1 MPPKAKPDT
10 AAYQKLKKD
19 IKEGTIGTLY
29 VFHGEEAYLRD
40 FYLGQLK
47 KKLLPAGMEEFNLHT
62 LSGKEFDVKTLAQ
75 LVDCL
80 PMMSERT
87 LIVVND
93 YDIYKGDKDALAAVL
108 RELPDYV
115 CLVFVYDLIE
125 YKADAR
131 TKLAALLKEK
141 GSVVPFN
148 RQGQGDLV
156 DWISRR
162 FKAMDHDIGTEDAK
176 YLIFLCGDLMNNL
189 ISEIGKIGSYA
200 AHHRVTRQ
208 DIDAVAVTYAPG
220 LIGAL
225 LVGVSFAKSVA
236 YGLGVPLIP
245 VHHVRGH
252 IAANYIA
259 HPDLEPPFLC
269 LCVSGGTTALVDVQ
283 DYTHFAVLGSTRDDA
298 AGECFDKTARVLGLG
313 YPGGGPM
320 DKMAQG
326 GNDKAFTFPK
336 AHVADHPL
344 DMSFS
349 GLKTAVL
356 NTIHNAQQ
364 KGDKLDLHDLA
375 ASFAAAVS
383 DSLVPRVMA
392 AARAKGYGQVA
403 VAGGVAANR
412 RIRADLQAACARSGA
427 RLYLPEL
434 KYCGD
439 NAAMIGCQ
447 GFYEYQAG
455 HTAGMELNA
464 YANRDISL
472 G

>member
-131 TKLAALLKEK
+131 TKLAAALKQY
-141 GSVVPFN
+141 GTVVNFA
-148 RQGQGDLV
+148 RQDQGDLV

-208 DIDAVAVTYAPG
+208 DIDAVATPQLDAVVFQMTDAIAAGNFDKAAEVLGDLFHMQEAPIKLLAVLG
-220 LIGAL
+220 KQLRQLYTARVALESGKGSRWVMELWGMRSPYPADKLLEGARHHDL
-225 LVGVSFAKSVA
+225 AWCKTAMRRCAETDLAMKSVA
-236 YGLGVPLIP
+236 GADGK
-245 VHHVRGH
+245 
-252 IAANYIA
+252 
-259 HPDLEPPFLC
+259 DLL
-269 LCVSGGTTALVDVQ
+269 VSL
-283 DYTHFAVLGSTRDDA
+283 LLELS
-298 AGECFDKTARVLGLG
+298 
-313 YPGGGPM
+313 
-320 DKMAQG
+320 
-326 GNDKAFTFPK
+326 
-336 AHVADHPL
+336 
-344 DMSFS
+344 
-349 GLKTAVL
+349 
-356 NTIHNAQQ
+356 
-364 KGDKLDLHDLA
+364 
-375 ASFAAAVS
+375 
-383 DSLVPRVMA
+383 
-392 AARAKGYGQVA
+392 
-403 VAGGVAANR
+403 AGGAP
-412 RIRADLQAACARSGA
+412 C
-427 RLYLPEL
+427 
-434 KYCGD
+434 
-439 NAAMIGCQ
+439 
-447 GFYEYQAG
+447 
-455 HTAGMELNA
+455 
-464 YANRDISL
+464 
-472 G
+472 

>member
-208 DIDAVAVTYAPG
+208 DIDAVATPQ
-220 LIGAL
+220 L
-225 LVGVSFAKSVA
+225 
-236 YGLGVPLIP
+236 
-245 VHHVRGH
+245 
-252 IAANYIA
+252 
-259 HPDLEPPFLC
+259 D
-269 LCVSGGTTALVDVQ
+269 
-283 DYTHFAVLGSTRDDA
+283 AVLGELLHMQEAPIKLLAVLGKQLRQLY
-298 AGECFDKTARVLGLG
+298 TARLAIEHRKGVPYLMELWGMRSAYPAERLMQSARRFSLPWCRRAVLRCGQTDLAMKSTG
-313 YPGGGPM
+313 QDGQELLTSLLLELATP
-320 DKMAQG
+320 A
-326 GNDKAFTFPK
+326 APK
-336 AHVADHPL
+336 A
-344 DMSFS
+344 
-349 GLKTAVL
+349 
-356 NTIHNAQQ
+356 
-364 KGDKLDLHDLA
+364 
-375 ASFAAAVS
+375 
-383 DSLVPRVMA
+383 
-392 AARAKGYGQVA
+392 ARRY
-403 VAGGVAANR
+403 
-412 RIRADLQAACARSGA
+412 
-427 RLYLPEL
+427 
-434 KYCGD
+434 
-439 NAAMIGCQ
+439 
-447 GFYEYQAG
+447 
-455 HTAGMELNA
+455 
-464 YANRDISL
+464 
-472 G
+472 

>member
-208 DIDAVAVTYAPG
+208 DIDAVATPQLDAVVFQMTDA
-220 LIGAL
+220 
-225 LVGVSFAKSVA
+225 
-236 YGLGVPLIP
+236 
-245 VHHVRGH
+245 
-252 IAANYIA
+252 IAAGNFDKAAEVLGELLHMQEAPIK
-259 HPDLEPPFLC
+259 LL
-269 LCVSGGTTALVDVQ
+269 
-283 DYTHFAVLGSTRDDA
+283 AVLGKQLRQLY
-298 AGECFDKTARVLGLG
+298 TARLAIEHRKGVPYLMELWGMRSAAEEGELDAGALG
-313 YPGGGPM
+313 P
-320 DKMAQG
+320 
-326 GNDKAFTFPK
+326 
-336 AHVADHPL
+336 VPL
-344 DMSFS
+344 DGAALESVRMED
-349 GLKTAVL
+349 GAAVL
-356 NTIHNAQQ
+356 SLRGE
-364 KGDKLDLHDLA
+364 K
-375 ASFAAAVS
+375 AAAWLSSEPLDRLGVYS
-383 DSLVPRVMA
+383 VPWRGS
-392 AARAKGYGQVA
+392 ARPGVLYTEYLGSGWYAGY
-403 VAGGVAANR
+403 
-412 RIRADLQAACARSGA
+412 AC
-427 RLYLPEL
+427 
-434 KYCGD
+434 
-439 NAAMIGCQ
+439 
-447 GFYEYQAG
+447 
-455 HTAGMELNA
+455 
-464 YANRDISL
+464 L
-472 G
+472 GWG